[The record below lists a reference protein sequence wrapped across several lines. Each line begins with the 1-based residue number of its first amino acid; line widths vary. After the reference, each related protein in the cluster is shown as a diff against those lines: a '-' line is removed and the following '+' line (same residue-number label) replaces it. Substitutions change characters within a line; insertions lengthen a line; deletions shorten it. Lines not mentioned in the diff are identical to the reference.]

1 VLICGIC
8 VASISKQAIKDLIK
22 RNYGFEI
29 TDDGAAAMARMIEKK
44 AMTVSKF
51 AVKNAKKEKRKEVT
65 KKDLLAYAQKVGFD
79 DA

>member
-1 VLICGIC
+1 MLICGLY

-44 AMTVSKF
+44 AMIVSKF
-51 AVKNAKKEKRKEVT
+51 AVKNAKKDKRKEVT
-65 KKDLLAYAQKVGFD
+65 RRDLLAYAQKVGFD